1 MKSLGKEKAGWT
13 TLLESGDSIIWRT
26 GTKWPRSAGAGQGG
40 PASAAC
46 RWELGAGGGLLASLS
61 FLAG

>member
-13 TLLESGDSIIWRT
+13 TLLESRGSIIRRT

-40 PASAAC
+40 PASAAVGS
-46 RWELGAGGGLLASLS
+46 WEWGGLLASLS
-61 FLAG
+61 FLTG